1 MAARTLEPADPDRF
15 WHAEGKMKV
24 SVQDTYGLDEVP
36 DASMCSPVHLSPPDS
51 STRANGEGSFIFAKG
66 IPAAVSRYRTPRARR
81 CCPGQISAFDH
92 HARSRSGVRA
102 AEVDQI
108 CTRKAYE

>member
-1 MAARTLEPADPDRF
+1 
-15 WHAEGKMKV
+15 MKV
-24 SVQDTYGLDEVP
+24 SVQDTYALDEVP
-36 DASMCSPVHLSPPDS
+36 DASMCSPVHLSPPGS
-51 STRANGEGSFIFAKG
+51 SARANGEGSA
-66 IPAAVSRYRTPRARR
+66 AAVSRYRTPRARR
-81 CCPGQISAFDH
+81 WCPGQISAFDH